1 MPAGL
6 LGRLGD
12 GRSVSQLGV
21 VSEVLPEGR
30 GIWKLKWGGGGG
42 GGAAGFGLALK
53 GAAGDAKCLILPG
66 TCPPKRSFSCPK

>member
-21 VSEVLPEGR
+21 VSKVLAEGR
-30 GIWKLKWGGGGG
+30 GIWKLKW
-42 GGAAGFGLALK
+42 AGFGLALK

-66 TCPPKRSFSCPK
+66 TFPSKGSFSCPK

>member
-21 VSEVLPEGR
+21 ISKVSPEGR
-30 GIWKLKWGGGGG
+30 GIWKLKWGCIG
-42 GGAAGFGLALK
+42 
-53 GAAGDAKCLILPG
+53 IWSG
-66 TCPPKRSFSCPK
+66 T